1 VPRLVAGLVGREQDL
16 SNYLQM
22 KDYKHAVE
30 LCLTLDKPRRLLA
43 VFTEIL
49 DNGDSGRPAF
59 RAALPREA
67 QDTNERTVC

>member
-1 VPRLVAGLVGREQDL
+1 VAVLFFREQDL

-30 LCLTLDKPRRLLA
+30 LCLTLDKPRRLLS

-49 DNGDSGRPAF
+49 DNGDSGRPYF
-59 RAALPREA
+59 SS
-67 QDTNERTVC
+67 RTGRGSVRR

>member
-1 VPRLVAGLVGREQDL
+1 MAVLFFREQDL

-30 LCLTLDKPRRLLA
+30 LCLTLDKPRRLLS

-49 DNGDSGRPAF
+49 DNGDSGR
-59 RAALPREA
+59 
-67 QDTNERTVC
+67 TNFFSSRTERGSVRR